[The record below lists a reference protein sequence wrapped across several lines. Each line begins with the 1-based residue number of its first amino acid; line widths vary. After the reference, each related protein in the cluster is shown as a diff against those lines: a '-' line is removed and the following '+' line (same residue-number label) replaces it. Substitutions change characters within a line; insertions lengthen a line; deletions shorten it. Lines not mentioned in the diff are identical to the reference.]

1 MKNKNAIRK
10 IIFSFLL
17 KIFIWTAIVVTL
29 ILVLINLFNNMDF
42 QWLFEFSPSVYY
54 SMRGAFYYVSHSLG
68 CYGIILGIWLIGTSI
83 ILYFYLRKVFNYYIE
98 TISKEALNISNKD
111 VKTIELPNEL
121 ENIQATFNILKLDYE
136 KEELN
141 AKDNEQRKND
151 LIVYLA
157 HDLKTPLTSLIGYL
171 SLLNEIKDMPKKQR
185 EKYLKIVLDKS
196 YRLEDLINELFDIT
210 RFNAEKIVLKKETID
225 LNLMLDQIVDDF
237 YPILNENN
245 KKVVTNYE
253 KKITIYGDS
262 NRLARVFNNLLKN
275 AIYYS
280 SDSKINVDMKQKNN
294 IVYITISNKVKN
306 VNNEDLQK
314 MFEKFYR
321 LDNSRTSKTGGSGI
335 GLAIAKEIIELHK
348 GKISSKLDNDSISF
362 NVELPLN

>member
-1 MKNKNAIRK
+1 MKNKNVIKK

-17 KIFIWTAIVVTL
+17 RIFIWTTVIVIL
-29 ILVLINLFNNMDF
+29 LLVLINLFNNLDF
-42 QWLFEFSPSVYY
+42 QWLYEFSPKIYY
-54 SMRGAFYYVSHSLG
+54 SLRGAFYYVSHSLG
-68 CYGIILGIWLIGTSI
+68 CYGIILGIWLFGTSI
-83 ILYFYLRKVFNYYIE
+83 ILFLYLKKIFTYYIE
-98 TISKEALNISNKD
+98 IISKEALNITNKD

-121 ENIQATFNILKLDYE
+121 ENLQATFNILKLDYD
-136 KEELN
+136 KIELN

-171 SLLNEIKDMPKKQR
+171 SLLNEIKDMPSKQR
-185 EKYLKIVLDKS
+185 EKYLKIVLEKS

-210 RFNAEKIVLKKETID
+210 RFNAEKIVLKKEKID
-225 LNLMLDQIVDDF
+225 LNLMIDQIVDDF
-237 YPILNENN
+237 YPILKENN
-245 KKVVTNYE
+245 KNVITNFQSKVIIN
-253 KKITIYGDS
+253 GDS

-280 SDSKINVDMKQKNN
+280 SDSKINIEIKKDDKK
-294 IVYITISNKVKN
+294 VYITFSNQVKN
-306 VNNEDLQK
+306 IDNNDLQK

-348 GKISSKLDNDSISF
+348 GNISSKVDDDLIFF